1 MEIANRVVVVTGGAS
16 GIGAGL
22 AQRFL
27 NEGAKAVVVADLVH
41 EGAPPGTT
49 AIQCDVSREDDIASL
64 VARVLD
70 EHGHIDLFCS
80 NAGVLTPG
88 WDLRETNFE
97 RWQRDWQV
105 NVMAHAFAAKAVLPS
120 MIARGEGY
128 LVQTLSAASLLAT
141 PESVIYTV
149 TKHAALG
156 LAESLAFTYGRF
168 GIRVSAL
175 CPMAVRTP
183 MVAAF
188 DGTGASASLSSR
200 IPASP
205 ITTRRRRHIRTNG
218 LRGWPRFR
226 RSSPVRELSLAAIRV
241 SDSQRVRSHPRRV
254 VGRQLRPVRTQGSMM
269 TFPVT
274 SRRSIARK
282 ASTAR
287 VSG

>member
-1 MEIANRVVVVTGGAS
+1 MDIASRVVVVTGGAS

-22 AQRFL
+22 ARRFL
-27 NEGAKAVVVADLVH
+27 NEGAKAVVVADVLQ

-49 AIQCDVSREDDIASL
+49 AIHCDVSREDDVASL

-120 MIARGEGY
+120 MIARGEGH
-128 LVQTLSAASLLAT
+128 LLQTLSAASVLAT
-141 PESVIYTV
+141 PESVIYTI

-183 MVAAF
+183 LVDAF
-188 DGTGASASLSSR
+188 DATGASAGLDGILSVEDVADAV
-200 IPASP
+200 IA
-205 ITTRRRRHIRTNG
+205 G
-218 LRGWPRFR
+218 LRAERFFIF
-226 RSSPVRELSLAAIRV
+226 P
-241 SDSQRVRSHPRRV
+241 HPRVAEYYAKKAAQPDKWLARMAAL
-254 VGRQLRPVRTQGSMM
+254 QAQ
-269 TFPVT
+269 FT
-274 SRRSIARK
+274 SAG
-282 ASTAR
+282 
-287 VSG
+287 V